1 MVRLSWVVVV
11 SGFWQLTNFTRLYR
25 SNSVPERVITD
36 SRKYSAV
43 SFSIGVDGY
52 VILGCRCVW
61 VLTINQ
67 LYPYISFKF
76 SSRARNN
83 RFKKVFSCFVFNVFI
98 EVIKTQVVFDY
109 LNPAYQ
115 AASLPASF
123 TRVFRAYYLGQ
134 SYLTVSF
141 LFDCNAI
148 RCLAGRTKMDLSVA
162 DPKQECIPWGLG
174 LSWVFSER
182 GRVKSLALE

>member
-1 MVRLSWVVVV
+1 MA
-11 SGFWQLTNFTRLYR
+11 
-25 SNSVPERVITD
+25 D

-67 LYPYISFKF
+67 LYPYLPYILSL
-76 SSRARNN
+76 RAVNVG
-83 RFKKVFSCFVFNVFI
+83 FKKVFSCFVFNVFI

-115 AASLPASF
+115 AAARPASF

-141 LFDCNAI
+141 LFDCNAL

-162 DPKQECIPWGLG
+162 DPKQECIP
-174 LSWVFSER
+174 
-182 GRVKSLALE
+182 

>member
-1 MVRLSWVVVV
+1 M
-11 SGFWQLTNFTRLYR
+11 
-25 SNSVPERVITD
+25 
-36 SRKYSAV
+36 
-43 SFSIGVDGY
+43 
-52 VILGCRCVW
+52 LGCRCVW

-67 LYPYISFKF
+67 LYPYLLFIL
-76 SSRARNN
+76 SSRARNV

-148 RCLAGRTKMDLSVA
+148 RCLAGRPKMDLSVA
-162 DPKQECIPWGLG
+162 DPKQECIPYSNMG
-174 LSWVFSER
+174 
-182 GRVKSLALE
+182 ALINFC